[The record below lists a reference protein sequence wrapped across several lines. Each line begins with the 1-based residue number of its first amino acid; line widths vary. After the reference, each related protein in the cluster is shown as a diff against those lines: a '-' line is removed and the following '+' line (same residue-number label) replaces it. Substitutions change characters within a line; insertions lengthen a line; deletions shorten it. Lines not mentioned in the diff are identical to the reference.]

1 MASDKPIVTP
11 KRGTLAAVVGLMT
24 AALLLTHTPEEES
37 GRTVKVE
44 MAQDGAAKVTHVSG
58 RQYLNAYLD
67 IVGVATACDG
77 ITRYGSTKVKK
88 GDRFTE
94 AQCAAMLEQELIVH
108 AQGVMK
114 CTPGLSTAI
123 PGRDRARFAA
133 VSLAYNVGVANY
145 CGSTARR
152 RFNEGRIAEACT
164 AMTLWNKA
172 GGKVVNGLV
181 KRRERER
188 KICVLD
194 VVKK

>member
-11 KRGTLAAVVGLMT
+11 KRGTLAAVVGLVT
-24 AALLLTHTPEEES
+24 AALLLTHTPTEES

-44 MAQDGAAKVTHVSG
+44 VAQDGAAKVTHVSG
-58 RQYLNAYLD
+58 RQYLTAYLD

-77 ITRYGSTKVKK
+77 ITRYGSIKVKK

-94 AQCAAMLEQELIVH
+94 AQCATMLEQELAVH
-108 AQGVMK
+108 AQGVMQ
-114 CTPGLSTAI
+114 CTPGLSTSI

-133 VSLAYNVGVANY
+133 VSLAYNIGVKAY

-152 RFNEGRIAEACT
+152 RFNEGRIGEACA

-172 GGKVVNGLV
+172 GGKVVSGLV

-188 KICVLD
+188 KICALD
-194 VVKK
+194 A